1 VALWFTCPGNLCV
14 VVYLTIICQL
24 HKLIVLNGRVK
35 VSDLIGKGVKDA
47 YVKALSLLEGLGKTT
62 KILRIVGLRAE
73 IRTREC

>member
-1 VALWFTCPGNLCV
+1 
-14 VVYLTIICQL
+14 
-24 HKLIVLNGRVK
+24 VK